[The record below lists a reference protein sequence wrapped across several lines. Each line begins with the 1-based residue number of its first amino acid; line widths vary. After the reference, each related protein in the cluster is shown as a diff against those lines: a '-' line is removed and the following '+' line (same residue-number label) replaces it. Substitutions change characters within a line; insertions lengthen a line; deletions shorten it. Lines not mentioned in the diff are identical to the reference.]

1 MPLWGI
7 VDGTEDKPKYL
18 KQEDKNNCVAKPH
31 GWEPQIPV
39 GSRTRTETL
48 VAVGSQTNL
57 STALAEA
64 TISAVHFDA
73 TSYDQGD
80 AGKVI
85 VVYNE
90 QVDVTNGATLVVGA
104 TGGSDATATAAAH
117 DGKNKIEF
125 AFTVPSRTCTLSIGA
140 QSISGTIV
148 DDVGGATAD
157 KAIAAGDV
165 IDAGGAGTGG
175 TATISVA

>member
-1 MPLWGI
+1 MALWGI
-7 VDGTEDKPKYL
+7 STSDESKPKYL
-18 KQEDKNNCVAKPH
+18 NQEDKNNCIAKPE
-31 GWEPQIPV
+31 GWVLKKTV
-39 GSRTRTETL
+39 GSRNLEEVL
-48 VAVGSQTNL
+48 VAVGSNTDL
-57 STALAEA
+57 GTTLGAA

-73 TSYDQGD
+73 TTYAQGD
-80 AGKVI
+80 TGKVV

-125 AFTVPSRTCTLSIGA
+125 SFTVPSRTCTLSIGA